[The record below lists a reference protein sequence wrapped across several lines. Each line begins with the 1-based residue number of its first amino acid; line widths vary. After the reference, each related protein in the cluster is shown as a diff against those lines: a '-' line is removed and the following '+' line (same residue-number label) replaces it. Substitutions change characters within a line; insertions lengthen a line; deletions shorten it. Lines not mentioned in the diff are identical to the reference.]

1 MTRPAAAPPSK
12 RLVAALK
19 KRARDE
25 ATGQRS
31 LEFAARER
39 LAPTPSSTRTSTP
52 TPAARGVVTP
62 IRRAPAPP
70 VEDTRQR
77 ATDAFDLAEAIETS
91 DGSAAETAYR
101 RALALA
107 PDFVEAYL
115 NLGALLC
122 ESARCREA
130 IQLYD
135 RALRRLPGE
144 ALLHYNRAIA
154 LEDAGREDD
163 ALAAYDTALHLDRTL
178 ADAHYNAAR
187 LHERRGD
194 PQRAVR
200 HLAAYRRL
208 VSPR

>member
-1 MTRPAAAPPSK
+1 MTRRAAAPPSK

-39 LAPTPSSTRTSTP
+39 VAAAPAPPSGP
-52 TPAARGVVTP
+52 RGVVTP
-62 IRRAPAPP
+62 IRRAAPPLP
-70 VEDTRQR
+70 VEDARQR
-77 ATDAFDLAEAIETS
+77 AADAFDLAEAIETS

-101 RALALA
+101 HALALA

-122 ESARCREA
+122 ENARCREA
-130 IQLYD
+130 VQLYD

-154 LEDAGREDD
+154 LEDAGREGD
-163 ALAAYDTALHLDRTL
+163 ALAAYDTALDLDRTL

-208 VSPR
+208 VAPR